1 MIRDESDGR
10 TDGAEKYLIWGLI
23 CWVTCMCL
31 LNTGVGTREA
41 LRARSQMKDLTVH
54 GLGSALQR
62 IKKVYVSHKYSQKE
76 LNRSLWREQLEYRL
90 SLSSQKSVW
99 GRFKDSQVPTLM
111 PCTQVHRDVPGSTAS
126 SDLMMLITMFTKCL
140 VQSESEATFIVSR
153 VTLSQNQHD
162 RTIRSYVDN
171 YPVFSLWAFLTILTM
186 LSTSSPCVVILSGR
200 LGLFDFLLVPTIGLD
215 IAFVALFEEQ
225 RAASAACWVG
235 SHPCV

>member
-62 IKKVYVSHKYSQKE
+62 IKKVYVSHKYSQQE

-90 SLSSQKSVW
+90 GLSSQKSVW

-111 PCTQVHRDVPGSTAS
+111 PVHDSGTQRCTRINSKLRPSHDAHHDVHEVLS
-126 SDLMMLITMFTKCL
+126 S
-140 VQSESEATFIVSR
+140 VW
-153 VTLSQNQHD
+153 
-162 RTIRSYVDN
+162 IRSNFHSQQSYVITKPAWQDN
-171 YPVFSLWAFLTILTM
+171 QVLYW
-186 LSTSSPCVVILSGR
+186 
-200 LGLFDFLLVPTIGLD
+200 
-215 IAFVALFEEQ
+215 
-225 RAASAACWVG
+225 
-235 SHPCV
+235 